1 MEKCNVH
8 IVGSG
13 LEYFA
18 DEKEWLEKIENFE
31 MEVDEFLG
39 DVIIDFVAE
48 KEVALEI
55 YSKICAKDPDEVIN
69 LDFRDD
75 DNNVITEYIN
85 DKGIPYEMEKI
96 NWDLPSRFEDED
108 E

>member
-39 DVIIDFVAE
+39 DVIIDFVAFT
-48 KEVALEI
+48 LG
-55 YSKICAKDPDEVIN
+55 
-69 LDFRDD
+69 
-75 DNNVITEYIN
+75 ITYPTNSPFASYRISV
-85 DKGIPYEMEKI
+85 GYAIHRTPFM
-96 NWDLPSRFEDED
+96 
-108 E
+108 